1 MNEWS
6 NKVERKKVVEKIWE
20 QWNKGINFSKD
31 DVFSIS
37 EAGKKK
43 SFKKVSSSI
52 QSSLVYDTN
61 LNYSIWLN
69 LSTIYW
75 MFISLPN
82 MCSATMEHTQKQHV
96 PTLNTLHSIEKKATC
111 ELSQYK
117 QYLIKCQQVR

>member
-1 MNEWS
+1 M
-6 NKVERKKVVEKIWE
+6 VEKIWE

-69 LSTIYW
+69 LSTIY
-75 MFISLPN
+75 
-82 MCSATMEHTQKQHV
+82 
-96 PTLNTLHSIEKKATC
+96 
-111 ELSQYK
+111 
-117 QYLIKCQQVR
+117 